1 MGVSRTQQQYS
12 CGLPFRTQGKQVE
25 PAPEQ
30 ARPDRTE
37 RPGFFLPEFRPEL
50 GMEEDKILAE
60 QVDAVFRRVL
70 KATTYISAARYACSP
85 LYS

>member
-1 MGVSRTQQQYS
+1 MGVSGPRF
-12 CGLPFRTQGKQVE
+12 GTQGKQVE
-25 PAPEQ
+25 PTPQE

-37 RPGFFLPEFRPEL
+37 RPGFFLPEARREF
-50 GMEEDKILAE
+50 GIEEVEILAE

-70 KATTYISAARYACSP
+70 KATIYIWVARYGCNP

>member
-1 MGVSRTQQQYS
+1 MGVSGPRF
-12 CGLPFRTQGKQVE
+12 GTQGKQAV
-25 PAPEQ
+25 PTPQQ

-37 RPGFFLPEFRPEL
+37 RPGFFLPEVRAAFGPAF
-50 GMEEDKILAE
+50 GVEEAEILAE

-70 KATTYISAARYACSP
+70 KATTYISAVRYGRSP

>member
-1 MGVSRTQQQYS
+1 MGVSRAQQLYS
-12 CGLPFRTQGKQVE
+12 GGLPFETQGKQVE

-30 ARPDRTE
+30 SRPDRTA
-37 RPGFFLPEFRPEL
+37 RPGFFLPEFRADF
-50 GMEEDKILAE
+50 GFEDDGILAE

-70 KATTYISAARYACSP
+70 KATTYISVARYERSP